1 MKEKVIFN
9 SEDVSNNKVFGI
21 LSYLWILV
29 LIPIFAAKDSP
40 YAKFHANQGLVLFI
54 AEVALNIAVRII
66 AAILS
71 LSIMGTLFAG
81 ILSFAVMIVSLIF
94 MILGIVNAC
103 SDEAKELP
111 LIGGISI
118 LK

>member
-1 MKEKVIFN
+1 MKEKIIFN

-40 YAKFHANQGLVLFI
+40 YAKFHANQGLVLCLAETALFVI
-54 AEVALNIAVRII
+54 ARVVIF
-66 AAILS
+66 ILS
-71 LSIMGTLFAG
+71 LSIVGILFAAIIG
-81 ILSFAVMIVSLIF
+81 VAVDIVCLVF
-94 MILGIVNAC
+94 TILGIVNAC